1 MFCIF
6 AYLKSMRGCFFLFF
20 LFIAHTCFAQTTSI
34 DTVYSSRVKDKFII
48 TVRKPAG
55 YTTIKKYHHVY
66 MTDGSLGI
74 GDYVFGKEKSWAATI
89 PNSCV
94 IIAISHTGDWE
105 EKRRRDFIPSEI
117 SKNAETNF
125 GNADKFYAFLKEEL
139 IPRIEKSMTN
149 KKDRAFIGHSFGGL
163 FCLYTILK
171 EDKLFDKHFAISPS
185 VWANYNE
192 LDKIE
197 EQYAKSH
204 KSLKADIT
212 IYVGGLEFLNKVLY
226 STRNFY
232 NTVVGRK
239 YTGCWIRKNE
249 IGNANHF
256 SIRKPAIDR
265 IFDSLK

>member
-1 MFCIF
+1 MKFSGLI
-6 AYLKSMRGCFFLFF
+6 AFL
-20 LFIAHTCFAQTTSI
+20 LIHTICLSQTTRI
-34 DTVYSSRVKDKFII
+34 DTVYSSQVKDKFII

-55 YTTIKKYHHVY
+55 YSDAKKYHHVY

-74 GDYVFGKEKSWAATI
+74 ADYVFGKEKSWAATI

-94 IIAISHTGDWE
+94 IIAISHIGDWE
-105 EKRRRDFIPSEI
+105 EKRRRDFIPTDVT
-117 SKNAETNF
+117 KNVETNF
-125 GNADKFYAFLKEEL
+125 GNADKFYQFMKKEL
-139 IPRIEKSMTN
+139 IPRIEKNMSN
-149 KKDRAFIGHSFGGL
+149 KKSGAFIGHSFGGL
-163 FCLYTILK
+163 FCLYTLLQ

-197 EQYAKSH
+197 EQYAKNH
-204 KSLKADIT
+204 KTLKADIT

-232 NTVVGRK
+232 NTVSGRK

-265 IFDSLK
+265 IFESLK

>member
-1 MFCIF
+1 MKLSGLI
-6 AYLKSMRGCFFLFF
+6 AFL
-20 LFIAHTCFAQTTSI
+20 LIHSICLSQTTRI
-34 DTVYSSRVKDKFII
+34 DTVYSTQVKDKFII
-48 TVRKPAG
+48 TIRKPAG
-55 YTTIKKYHHVY
+55 YSDTKTYHHVY

-74 GDYVFGKEKSWAATI
+74 ADYVFGKEKSWAATI

-94 IIAISHTGDWE
+94 IIAISHIGDWHK
-105 EKRRRDFIPSEI
+105 KRPRDFIPADI
-117 SKNAETNF
+117 TKNVEDNF
-125 GNADKFYAFLKEEL
+125 GKAEKFYPFLKEEL
-139 IPRIEKSMTN
+139 IPLIEKEMTN

-163 FCLYTILK
+163 FCLYTLMK

-185 VWANYNE
+185 VWANYYE

-197 EQYAKSH
+197 AQYAKNH
-204 KSLKADIT
+204 KALKADIT

-232 NTVVGRK
+232 NTVSGRK
-239 YTGCWIRKNE
+239 YSGCRIRKNE

-265 IFDSLK
+265 IFESLK

>member
-20 LFIAHTCFAQTTSI
+20 LFIAHNCFAQTTSI

-117 SKNAETNF
+117 SKNA
-125 GNADKFYAFLKEEL
+125 
-139 IPRIEKSMTN
+139 
-149 KKDRAFIGHSFGGL
+149 
-163 FCLYTILK
+163 
-171 EDKLFDKHFAISPS
+171 
-185 VWANYNE
+185 
-192 LDKIE
+192 
-197 EQYAKSH
+197 
-204 KSLKADIT
+204 
-212 IYVGGLEFLNKVLY
+212 
-226 STRNFY
+226 
-232 NTVVGRK
+232 
-239 YTGCWIRKNE
+239 
-249 IGNANHF
+249 
-256 SIRKPAIDR
+256 
-265 IFDSLK
+265 

>member
-1 MFCIF
+1 
-6 AYLKSMRGCFFLFF
+6 MRGVCFIFFLY
-20 LFIAHTCFAQTTSI
+20 IADCSFGQTTSI
-34 DTVYSSRVKDKFII
+34 DTIYSSEVKDRFVI
-48 TVRKPAG
+48 TVRQPAG
-55 YTTIKKYHHVY
+55 YTPAKNYHHVY

-74 GDYVFGKEKSWAATI
+74 GDYVLGKEKTWAASI

-94 IIAISHTGDWE
+94 IIAISHIGDWH
-105 EKRRRDFIPSEI
+105 EKRSRDFIPSDI
-117 SKNAETNF
+117 TKNGETGF
-125 GNADKFYAFLKEEL
+125 GKADRFYAFVKLEL
-139 IPRIEKSMTN
+139 IPHIEKNMPN

-163 FCLYTILK
+163 FCLYTLLK

-192 LDKIE
+192 LDKME
-197 EQYAKSH
+197 EQYASTNKA
-204 KSLKADIT
+204 LKADVT

-232 NTVVGRK
+232 NKVSGRK
-239 YTGCWIRKNE
+239 YTGLWIRKNE

-265 IFDSLK
+265 IFETLK